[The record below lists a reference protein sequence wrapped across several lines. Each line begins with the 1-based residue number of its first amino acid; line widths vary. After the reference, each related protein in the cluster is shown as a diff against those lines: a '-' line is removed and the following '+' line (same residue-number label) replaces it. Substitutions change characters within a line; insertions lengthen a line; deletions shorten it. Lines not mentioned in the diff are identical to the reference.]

1 LAVDKNHLFRNVVKF
16 VKNGVPQVVSK
27 ESSNGVQDDDEVTVG
42 DIGRGVTQPTGP
54 NCLRYLSDFMVR
66 KLRIRAL
73 GLLFAAI
80 LPRLI
85 MVF

>member
-1 LAVDKNHLFRNVVKF
+1 MAVDKNHLFRNVVKF

-54 NCLRYLSDFMVR
+54 SCLRCLSDFMVR
-66 KLRIRAL
+66 KFRVWAL
-73 GLLFAAI
+73 DLLLAARW
-80 LPRLI
+80 PRLI